1 MSPTA
6 SFFLDFRKAE
16 LYLYFVQDAKVCTV
30 KTSPGES
37 TLLHYVSISQPCF
50 SVTDTNFFVL
60 FSEDTHGFLNSGRG
74 TT

>member
-6 SFFLDFRKAE
+6 IFFLDFWKAE

-37 TLLHYVSISQPCF
+37 TLLHYVNISQPCF
-50 SVTDTNFFVL
+50 SVADTTFFVL
-60 FSEDTHGFLNSGRG
+60 FSEDTHDSLNSGCG

>member
-6 SFFLDFRKAE
+6 IFFLDFRKAE
-16 LYLYFVQDAKVCTV
+16 LYLYFVQDTKVCTE

-50 SVTDTNFFVL
+50 SVADTTFVL
-60 FSEDTHGFLNSGRG
+60 FSEDTHGSLNSGCG